1 MNKQTE
7 AGPID
12 TKLKRTMLWL
22 KFAIVVFPLAL
33 AGQIWILYQ
42 EYSFT
47 NLVFVLITAFA
58 LYSTINSYK
67 KFKAYEAAAKNQQQ

>member
-1 MNKQTE
+1 MKKQSET
-7 AGPID
+7 GPID
-12 TKLKRTMLWL
+12 TKLKRSMLWL
-22 KFAIVVFPLAL
+22 KFAIVVFPIAL
-33 AGQIWILYQ
+33 IGQIWILYQ

-67 KFKAYEAAAKNQQQ
+67 KFKAYEAAAKNQQ

>member
-1 MNKQTE
+1 MNKQSET
-7 AGPID
+7 GPID
-12 TKLKRTMLWL
+12 TKLKRSMLWL
-22 KFAIVVFPLAL
+22 KFAIVIFPIAL
-33 AGQIWILYQ
+33 IGQIWILYQ

-67 KFKAYEAAAKNQQQ
+67 KLKAYEAAAKNQQ

>member
-1 MNKQTE
+1 MNKQSESNPTD
-7 AGPID
+7 A
-12 TKLKRTMLWL
+12 KFKRTMLWL
-22 KFAIVVFPLAL
+22 KFAIVIFPLAL
-33 AGQIWILYQ
+33 LGQVWILYK

-67 KFKAYEAAAKNQQQ
+67 KFKAYEATAKNQQ

>member
-1 MNKQTE
+1 MKEQSVPGQVD
-7 AGPID
+7 A
-12 TKLKRTMLWL
+12 KLKRTLLWL

-33 AGQIWILYQ
+33 IGQIWILYQ

-47 NLVFVLITAFA
+47 NLAFVLITAFA

>member
-1 MNKQTE
+1 MNKQVE
-7 AGPID
+7 SPQID
-12 TKLKRTMLWL
+12 TKFKRTMLWL
-22 KFAIVVFPLAL
+22 KFAIVVFPIAFV
-33 AGQIWILYQ
+33 GQVCILYR

-67 KFKAYEAAAKNQQQ
+67 KFKAYEAAAKNQQ

>member
-1 MNKQTE
+1 MNEQPVSGQMD
-7 AGPID
+7 A
-12 TKLKRTMLWL
+12 KLKRTMLWL

-33 AGQIWILYQ
+33 IGQIWILYQ
-42 EYSFT
+42 DYSFT

-67 KFKAYEAAAKNQQQ
+67 KFKAYEAAIKNQEK